1 MPTIFIWF
9 TLEAEL
15 TLTYIVWFV
24 ESFSIRDFNGLEKL
38 LYLFLEYCSRLG
50 IVAKRKY
57 LEAFLKTDGKSSIFE
72 HNIKLDNMTQYNYS
86 DASGLEEAYR
96 VISSAIFTYYDKVI
110 AQDMTDRLF
119 NVDMDTW
126 MNNQK
131 KALLQKTMTDNF
143 PRIIEGDKAD
153 DIMSDIQL
161 DLDRVQLTY
170 DKKKLDSLEFL
181 HGSTGEY
188 SGAGKSKLLCKTG
201 VPVIDGSSGDSG
213 GGIYEGDIIT
223 MTGLTGSGKTRFAMR
238 VAYNAAVMSAISV
251 RIDSLE
257 LTRSQIENML
267 VAMHIVTLFRGEV
280 KIPDSAMTR
289 GELSPEQMK
298 YYYAAK
304 EDLFNNPKYGKFFI
318 FDDKLEVDLFYK
330 KAKTWLR
337 LNKDV
342 KVWFIDYAGNVKVSP
357 LYGRYMDKAGMIE
370 TLYETVSDINKLTGS
385 AFFILNQYNRE
396 GAEKARAGKKI
407 DQGDIQ
413 GGQTVH
419 KWTTF
424 NIYTTQTPEQLA
436 ANRMNMSCDKARF
449 VKYFSQIPFEI
460 DLAISRFT
468 QLKKEVVN

>member
-1 MPTIFIWF
+1 MTTIFIWF
-9 TLEAEL
+9 TLEHEL

-24 ESFSIRDFNGLEKL
+24 ESFSVKDFSGLERL

-50 IVAKRKY
+50 IIAKRKY

-72 HNIKLDNMTQYNYS
+72 HNIKLDNMMQYNYS

-96 VISSAIFTYYDKVI
+96 VISSAMFTYYDNI
-110 AQDMTDRLF
+110 MTQDMSDRLF
-119 NVDMDTW
+119 KVDIDTW

-131 KALLQKTMTDNF
+131 KNLLQKTMTDNF
-143 PRIIEGDKAD
+143 PRIVEGDKSD
-153 DIMSDIQL
+153 DIMADLQL
-161 DLDRVQLTY
+161 DLERIQISY
-170 DKKKLDSLEFL
+170 DIKKLDSLEFL
-181 HGSTGEY
+181 HGSTGEDR
-188 SGAGKSKLLCKTG
+188 GAGKSKLLCKTG
-201 VPVIDGSSGDSG
+201 IPVIDGSSGNSG
-213 GGIYEGDIIT
+213 GGIYEGDIVT

-238 VAYNAAVMSAISV
+238 IAYYAAVMCSISV
-251 RIDSLE
+251 RVDSLE
-257 LTRSQIENML
+257 LTIAQIENML

-289 GELSPEQMK
+289 GELSPEQLK
-298 YYYAAK
+298 YYHAAK

-318 FDDKLEVDLFYK
+318 FHDKLEVDLFYK

-337 LNKDV
+337 LNKNV
-342 KVWFIDYAGNVKVSP
+342 RLWFIDYAGNVKVSP

-370 TLYETVSDINKLTGS
+370 MLYESVSDINSLTGS
-385 AFFILNQYNRE
+385 AFFVLNQYNKE

-436 ANRMNMSCDKARF
+436 ANRLNMSCDKARF
-449 VKYFSQIPFEI
+449 AKYFSNIPFEI